1 VSRAPRADRDPFVL
15 DPIAALIETI
25 STLAPAPLA
34 RLRVDVVAVPFRMPV
49 VTAAGAWTTRR
60 SILLTLRDTDGAHGT
75 GEIAPA
81 PGEEAAAIAVV
92 ASLARTLDS
101 LTPGEALAAIDA
113 DRAADADVAADAT
126 AGGPAIDADRTADP
140 AQEVALASAIGAG
153 IETALLDLVGHRAGR
168 SVAALLAG
176 VSGREEPRG
185 RIAVSAL
192 VSASGAEEASADA
205 AVEVARGARCVKLK
219 VGGEQ
224 DLAAFIRRIG
234 AVRAAIGDD
243 VELRLDANGSWS
255 LAEATDRLTASLLY
269 RIAYVEQPVASVADL
284 AALRRAVH
292 VPVAADEAVGG
303 VAATRRL
310 VDAGAADVLVVKPAR
325 VGGAVETLRIA
336 AIAFDAGIPIVLS
349 TFYETGIGLAA
360 ALHIAAALPGE
371 DVAHGIATASV
382 LASDL
387 LVRGPSRVGGAL
399 LLPEAA
405 GLGVEL
411 DPNVVAEFR
420 ESRRGEP

>member
-1 VSRAPRADRDPFVL
+1 VSRAPRADRDPLVL
-15 DPIAALIETI
+15 GPAAALIETV
-25 STLAPAPLA
+25 STIAPAPLA
-34 RLRVDVVAVPFRMPV
+34 RLRVDVVAVPFRTPV
-49 VTAAGAWTTRR
+49 QTARGAWTTRR
-60 SILLTLRDTDGAHGT
+60 SILLTLRDADGAHGT

-81 PGEEAAAIAVV
+81 PGEEAEAIGVV
-92 ASLARTLDS
+92 ASLARSLDG

-113 DRAADADVAADAT
+113 DRTADAT
-126 AGGPAIDADRTADP
+126 ADP
-140 AQEVALASAIGAG
+140 SREVALASAIGAG
-153 IETALLDLVGHRAGR
+153 IETALLDLVGRRAGL

-185 RIAVSAL
+185 RVAVSAL

-219 VGGEQ
+219 VGGEP
-224 DLAAFIRRIG
+224 DLAAFIRRIR
-234 AVRAAIGDD
+234 AVRAAVGDD
-243 VELRLDANGSWS
+243 VELRLDANGWWS
-255 LAEATDRLTASLLY
+255 VADAIDRLRALLPY

-292 VPVAADEAVGG
+292 VPIAADEVVGG
-303 VAATRRL
+303 AASARRL
-310 VDAGAADVLVVKPAR
+310 IDAGAADVLVVKPAR

-336 AIAFDAGIPIVLS
+336 ALAFDAGIPIVLS

-382 LASDL
+382 FASDL
-387 LVRGPSRVGGAL
+387 LVRSPVRAADAL

-411 DPNVVAEFR
+411 DVNVVAEFR
-420 ESRRGEP
+420 ESGRGEP

>member
-1 VSRAPRADRDPFVL
+1 MSSGPGAAADPVV
-15 DPIAALIETI
+15 ALIEAV
-25 STLAPAPLA
+25 STLAPVPLA
-34 RLRVDVVAVPFRMPV
+34 RLRIDVVGVPFRMPV

-60 SILLTLRDTDGAHGT
+60 SILLTLRDADGAHGT

-81 PGEEAAAIAVV
+81 LGEEAAAIAVV
-92 ASLARTLDS
+92 ASLARTLDG

-113 DRAADADVAADAT
+113 DRAADAMRV
-126 AGGPAIDADRTADP
+126 GVAIDVDRTADP
-140 AQEVALASAIGAG
+140 SREAALASAIGSG
-153 IETALLDLVGHRAGR
+153 IETALLDLVGRRAGL

-176 VSGREEPRG
+176 VSGRDER
-185 RIAVSAL
+185 RSRVAVSAL
-192 VSASGAEEASADA
+192 VSASGADKASADA

-219 VGGEQ
+219 VGGEP
-224 DLAAFIRRIG
+224 DLAAFIGRIR
-234 AVRAAIGDD
+234 AVRAAVGDD

-255 LAEATDRLTASLLY
+255 VADAIERLDALLPY

-292 VPVAADEAVGG
+292 VPVAADEVVGG
-303 VAATRRL
+303 SDPVRRI

-336 AIAFDAGIPIVLS
+336 AIALDAGITIVLS

-360 ALHIAAALPGE
+360 ALHIAAALPGG
-371 DVAHGIATASV
+371 DVAHGIATASI

-387 LVRGPSRVGGAL
+387 LVRSPLRMAGAL

-411 DPNVVAEFR
+411 DANIVAEFR

>member
-1 VSRAPRADRDPFVL
+1 VSRAPRADRDPLVL
-15 DPIAALIETI
+15 GPAAALIETV
-25 STLAPAPLA
+25 STIAPAPLA
-34 RLRVDVVAVPFRMPV
+34 RLRVDVVAVPFRTPV
-49 VTAAGAWTTRR
+49 QTASGAWTTRR
-60 SILLTLRDTDGAHGT
+60 SILLTLRDADGAHGT

-81 PGEEAAAIAVV
+81 PGEEAEAIGVV
-92 ASLARTLDS
+92 ASLARSLDG

-113 DRAADADVAADAT
+113 DRTADAT
-126 AGGPAIDADRTADP
+126 ADP
-140 AQEVALASAIGAG
+140 SREVALASAIGAG
-153 IETALLDLVGHRAGR
+153 IETALLDLVGRRAGL

-185 RIAVSAL
+185 RVAVSAL

-219 VGGEQ
+219 VGGEP
-224 DLAAFIRRIG
+224 DLAAFIRRIR
-234 AVRAAIGDD
+234 AVRAAVGDD
-243 VELRLDANGSWS
+243 VELRLDANGWWS
-255 LAEATDRLTASLLY
+255 VADAIDRLRALLPY

-284 AALRRAVH
+284 AALRRTVH
-292 VPVAADEAVGG
+292 VPVAADEVVGG
-303 VAATRRL
+303 AASAQRL
-310 VDAGAADVLVVKPAR
+310 IDAGAADVLVVKPAR

-382 LASDL
+382 FASDL
-387 LVRGPSRVGGAL
+387 LVRSPVRAADAL

-411 DPNVVAEFR
+411 DVNVVAEFR
-420 ESRRGEP
+420 ESGRGEP